1 MLHEK
6 PVIPRRIKE
15 CIIEA
20 ARASGTKDEFIV
32 QLKKRNISVVFRE
45 TDKCR
50 IYGTTFV
57 DNESGIVLNGSRLGK
72 AYSSNV
78 FEKLFNDPA
87 TDKKAL
93 LENMEAG
100 IHSQAIGIP
109 EHSGREK
116 HILPELLQSAAEA
129 INILA
134 TGLESQPMS
143 SEEWEDIQNEIIIQ
157 RNLNKRNKR
166 KRKKKLQ

>member
-20 ARASGTKDEFIV
+20 ARASETKDEFIV

-129 INILA
+129 VNILS
-134 TGLESQPMS
+134 TGLENQPIPV
-143 SEEWEDIQNEIIIQ
+143 EEWDDIQNEI
-157 RNLNKRNKR
+157 LNRK
-166 KRKKKLQ
+166 KRKKKQKVKL

>member
-20 ARASGTKDEFIV
+20 ARASETKDEFIV

-129 INILA
+129 VNILS
-134 TGLESQPMS
+134 TGLENQPIPV
-143 SEEWEDIQNEIIIQ
+143 EEWDDIQNEI
-157 RNLNKRNKR
+157 LNRK
-166 KRKKKLQ
+166 KRKKKQKIKL

>member
-20 ARASGTKDEFIV
+20 ARASETKDEFIV

-129 INILA
+129 VNILS
-134 TGLESQPMS
+134 TGLENQPIPV
-143 SEEWEDIQNEIIIQ
+143 EEWDEIQNEI
-157 RNLNKRNKR
+157 LNRK
-166 KRKKKLQ
+166 KRKKKQKIKL

>member
-20 ARASGTKDEFIV
+20 ARASETKDEFIV

-129 INILA
+129 VNILS
-134 TGLESQPMS
+134 TGLENQPIPV
-143 SEEWEDIQNEIIIQ
+143 EEWDDIQIEI
-157 RNLNKRNKR
+157 LNRK
-166 KRKKKLQ
+166 KRKKKQKVKL